1 MAHFS
6 AHKVKESLNNSIKS
20 LFDRRQDFFNNPSS
34 SFTREKKISFEQTI
48 IFPMIAGS
56 DNVDTEL
63 LDYFGEDK
71 LPSQSAMIQ
80 RRNQV
85 KPEAFKELFHDFTRQ
100 IPVAKTYKGYRLV
113 ACDGTRLNLPYNSSD
128 KDTFFK
134 CKEDRKGINQLHM
147 NALYDTLNDIFLDIE
162 LQRIREMDEMGSL
175 CHFFDN
181 GIPSNP
187 SQKWISLADRGYAS
201 FNVFAHAIHNNRL
214 FLIRASKSFVDKMC
228 RNHKHLLDANI
239 ADFEIIVHI
248 GRRNT
253 NELKKLDNYHCVPST
268 RRYDYLEADSN
279 EFECLKLRV
288 LKFPISET
296 TCEYIVTNLPSDHFS
311 VDEIKELYHIRW
323 NQETAFRFL
332 KYAGNMVHIHS
343 IKKEFLLQE
352 IYAKLTFYNFC
363 SALASSIEASTK
375 DTSKHKYAVN
385 HTQMQKICI
394 RFIRGVV
401 KNVEQLIAK
410 FVEPIRLGR
419 KYIRIIRTQSADSL
433 AYR

>member
-113 ACDGTRLNLPYNSSD
+113 ACDGTRLNLPYNLSD

-162 LQRIREMDEMGSL
+162 LQRIREMDEMGAL
-175 CHFFDN
+175 CRFFDK
-181 GIPSNP
+181 GIPLNP
-187 SQKWISLADRGYAS
+187 SQKWSMS
-201 FNVFAHAIHNNRL
+201 VF
-214 FLIRASKSFVDKMC
+214 C
-228 RNHKHLLDANI
+228 
-239 ADFEIIVHI
+239 
-248 GRRNT
+248 
-253 NELKKLDNYHCVPST
+253 
-268 RRYDYLEADSN
+268 
-279 EFECLKLRV
+279 
-288 LKFPISET
+288 
-296 TCEYIVTNLPSDHFS
+296 
-311 VDEIKELYHIRW
+311 
-323 NQETAFRFL
+323 
-332 KYAGNMVHIHS
+332 
-343 IKKEFLLQE
+343 
-352 IYAKLTFYNFC
+352 
-363 SALASSIEASTK
+363 
-375 DTSKHKYAVN
+375 
-385 HTQMQKICI
+385 
-394 RFIRGVV
+394 
-401 KNVEQLIAK
+401 
-410 FVEPIRLGR
+410 
-419 KYIRIIRTQSADSL
+419 
-433 AYR
+433 